1 MSLTIRTAEDIA
13 ADRAAAARA
22 RAAAEAHRYLAETDW
37 MVIRAAETGKPVP
50 EEVMASRAQAR
61 LLIQSGM
68 PRP

>member
-1 MSLTIRTAEDIA
+1 MSLTIKTAEDIA

-50 EEVMASRAQAR
+50 DDVAAKRKSAR
-61 LLIQSGM
+61 ETANT
-68 PRP
+68 